1 MYAGIDASNIGSIF
15 EEHVVLSNLD
25 PFKPINCSFGL
36 RDKVFNFGTVIAQL
50 DAADAAPASLDGSS
64 AAGSK
69 GEKKPAKAASKGA
82 ARASVSGPSSTA
94 GSTGGAAAASVMEEP
109 GAVKANLKFINPI
122 KVPCTVNFSIKPR
135 GGMQPGKVCL
145 QCCLLC
151 GLALWLRLPGS
162 RGQCIERAFPHT
174 LKGKRTL

>member
-1 MYAGIDASNIGSIF
+1 
-15 EEHVVLSNLD
+15 VLSNLD

-50 DAADAAPASLDGSS
+50 DASDTAPASVDGSS

-69 GEKKPAKAASKGA
+69 GDKKPAKAASKQA
-82 ARASVSGPSSTA
+82 ARASINGPSSTA
-94 GSTGGAAAASVMEEP
+94 GSAAGAAAVSLLDEP

-135 GGMQPGKVCL
+135 GGAQPGVFCL
-145 QCCLLC
+145 QCRWLLH
-151 GLALWLRLPGS
+151 LAATLRLPGS
-162 RGQCIERAFPHT
+162 CSNAELNLIKQLSHRYPPCVAHCDC
-174 LKGKRTL
+174 

>member
-1 MYAGIDASNIGSIF
+1 LLPVGIDASNIGSIF

-50 DAADAAPASLDGSS
+50 DASDAAPASSDSSS

-69 GEKKPAKAASKGA
+69 GDKKPAKTASKGA
-82 ARASVSGPSSTA
+82 ARASIGGPSSTA
-94 GSTGGAAAASVMEEP
+94 GSAGSAAPASLLDEP

-135 GGMQPGKVCL
+135 GGSQPGEPCLLPVCL
-145 QCCLLC
+145 
-151 GLALWLRLPGS
+151 
-162 RGQCIERAFPHT
+162 
-174 LKGKRTL
+174 